1 MELLE
6 ELNLFWTTI
15 MYDDPQPSWKQRQSL
30 IVIMIGG
37 KVADMILKTNLKH
50 LMAIFPNSFKIV
62 TLKILTNH
70 LMI

>member
-37 KVADMILKTNLKH
+37 KVADMILKTNLVNVEFSQRR
-50 LMAIFPNSFKIV
+50 AVIV
-62 TLKILTNH
+62 SSEAGKLIKAN
-70 LMI
+70 